1 MTEIKQLLKRYFGY
15 DNFLLGQEELLNS
28 ILSGRDVLGVMPTG
42 SGKSICYQLPGI
54 IFDGLTIIISPLI
67 SLMKDQVNI
76 LKINSIASAYINSSL
91 SYDEYE
97 SVIDGILSGKY
108 KIIYVAP
115 ERLESDDFLETIS
128 HKSVSM
134 VAIDEAHCVSQWGH
148 DFRPSYLKIQEF
160 ISKINGDPVIAAF
173 TATATKNVR
182 KDIVNQIGLTNPNIV
197 STGYDRKNLYFEVRK
212 KKDKFPEVL
221 KILALE
227 EGNSGIIY
235 CTTRKTVEE
244 VTTKLIDKGYNA
256 TRYHAGLS
264 DSERNKNQEKFI
276 LDEKPVMVA
285 TNAFGMGIDKSNVN
299 FVIHYNMPKNLEHY
313 YQEAG
318 RAGRDGSP
326 ARCILLYSYQD
337 IIINKFLIEK
347 TIERENYKDSKLKIN
362 KINQNYKLL
371 NKIQGYCTTKECYR
385 QYILNYFGDSF
396 DDYCGNCYNCNGD
409 FEEIDVKNEAIQ
421 IVSTLKSLNKKN
433 RNFGK
438 TMIIDILKGSK
449 TKKIR
454 DFSFDQLP
462 SYNQLNNKSKE
473 EIGLIIDFLIDK
485 KYLRISGN
493 KYPVIKLWKDF
504 NNIFDNET
512 QLKMK
517 IATADTNI
525 LNEKKYTD
533 ETKPHFEDELNS
545 FTKSKK
551 AKSNNISKMN
561 ITKNKSKMNTS
572 KYAKSKRDKSIKK
585 DKTSKIN
592 NDSINKINNN
602 SNDLF
607 ENLRKVRLNIAK
619 NEGIPPFMIFHD
631 STLNDM
637 CKRLPNT
644 KNEFLKV
651 SGVGKVKLEKY
662 GEIFINAINNWSNVN
677 NTNKN
682 SNNNSLEYNLK
693 YNENN
698 YKNNN
703 SDVKKG
709 KLNNSI
715 KELNKSEDIK
725 IDSNLFKK
733 LKEIR
738 IKISKDEGIPAFMIF
753 HDSSLREMCKHLPTS
768 KSEFLAISGVGEVK
782 LKKYAN
788 TFIEAIENYQ

>member
-1 MTEIKQLLKRYFGY
+1 MEIKQLLKKYFGY
-15 DNFLLGQEELLNS
+15 DNFLLGQEKLLNS
-28 ILSGRDVLGVMPTG
+28 ILSDKDVLGVMPTG

-54 IFDGLTIIISPLI
+54 IFDGLTIVISPLI

-76 LKINSIASAYINSSL
+76 LKTNGIDSAYINSSL

-97 SVIDGILSGKY
+97 SVIHGILSGKY
-108 KIIYVAP
+108 KIIYIAP
-115 ERLESDDFLETIS
+115 ERLESDDFLEIVS

-148 DFRPSYLKIQEF
+148 DFRPSYLKIKEF

-182 KDIVNQIGLTNPNIV
+182 KDIVNQIGLTSPNIV

-212 KKDKFPEVL
+212 KKDKFQELL

-235 CTTRKTVEE
+235 CTTRKTVKD
-244 VTTKLIDKGYNA
+244 VTTKLIKEGYNA

-264 DSERNKNQEKFI
+264 DNERNQNQEKFI

-299 FVIHYNMPKNLEHY
+299 FVIHYNMPKNLENY

-326 ARCILLYSYQD
+326 AKCILLYSYQD

-347 TIERENYKDSKLKIN
+347 TIERENYKDSNLKIR
-362 KINQNYKLL
+362 KINQNYELL
-371 NKIQGYCTTKECYR
+371 NKIQGYCTTKGCYR
-385 QYILNYFGDSF
+385 QYILNYFGDPF

-409 FEEIDVKNEAIQ
+409 FEEVDVKNEAIQ

-433 RNFGK
+433 KSFGK
-438 TMIIDILKGSK
+438 TMTIDILKGSK
-449 TKKIR
+449 AKKIK

-504 NNIFDNET
+504 NNIFDDKA

-517 IATADTNI
+517 ISVDDTNI
-525 LNEKKYTD
+525 MNEKKYTD
-533 ETKPHFEDELNS
+533 ETKPHFEDEFNS

-551 AKSNNISKMN
+551 TKSNSIPKINISKN
-561 ITKNKSKMNTS
+561 KANKSKMNTFN
-572 KYAKSKRDKSIKK
+572 YVKSKKDKSIKK
-585 DKTSKIN
+585 DETSKIN
-592 NDSINKINNN
+592 NDSINRINNN
-602 SNDLF
+602 GDLF

-631 STLNDM
+631 SALNDM

-662 GEIFINAINNWSNVN
+662 GEIFINTINNWINVN
-677 NTNKN
+677 NINKN
-682 SNNNSLEYNLK
+682 NNLE

-709 KLNNSI
+709 KSNNSI
-715 KELNKSEDIK
+715 EELNKSEDIK
-725 IDSNLFKK
+725 FDSNLFKK

-738 IKISKDEGIPAFMIF
+738 IKISKDEGVPAFMIF
-753 HDSSLREMCKHLPTS
+753 HDSALKEMCKHLPTS
-768 KSEFLAISGVGEVK
+768 KSKFLAISGVGKVK
-782 LKKYAN
+782 LKKYGNA
-788 TFIEAIENYQ
+788 FIEAIENHQ